1 MVKIFSNFSS
11 AKTLF
16 EKFLKSASKKGIQ
29 EPIQNATK
37 SLANKPAALVTEHN
51 INLNNSNFAQSNKA
65 MINFKGPFSR
75 IGKTTEDVPRNENYF
90 KYFESGYPLLGKHVP
105 QGYYSVVKYTGKEI
119 ERYMTIAGC
128 GSCSKLT
135 MYDPVNK
142 VGFSAHVDIE
152 SHLLNS
158 KDIIKKS
165 LLEKGAKLKNLE
177 VRHVAGMHEMPKRN
191 KAAVRELMKELGLSE
206 KQLIEESTQGGI
218 HQEGSILDLKN
229 GQTYEL
235 EIPFSTYYSRAFK
248 ERCISR
254 RVKPE
259 TKLNTE
265 EIEKM
270 NEEIRRMENPPI
282 ESDNNRFGEIK

>member
-1 MVKIFSNFSS
+1 MAKIFSDFSE
-11 AKTLF
+11 AKALF
-16 EKFLKSASKKGIQ
+16 GKIFKSTAKNSIKALIQ
-29 EPIQNATK
+29 DTVN
-37 SLANKPAALVTEHN
+37 SLANKPAALGTETH
-51 INLNNSNFAQSNKA
+51 INLNNSNFAPYNKA
-65 MINFKGPFSR
+65 MINFKGPFTR
-75 IGKTTEDVPRNENYF
+75 IGKTAEDVPRTGSYF
-90 KYFESGYPLLGKHVP
+90 KYFESGYPLLGKYVP
-105 QGYYSVVKYTGKEI
+105 QGYYSVTKYTGKEI

-142 VGFSAHVDIE
+142 VGLSAHVDIE

-165 LLEKGAKLKNLE
+165 LLEKGAELKNLE

-206 KQLIEESTQGGI
+206 KQLIEESTRGGI

-248 ERCISR
+248 ERCIFR